1 MISSHPHIQLMQD
14 NAPPHKASQ
23 TMDELRERNI
33 PPIICPPYSPDLNP
47 IEHVWKLM
55 KGYIAYHYP
64 DLARGNNR
72 PQDELRRIVAEAW
85 DRTVDENELE
95 KLVESM
101 PSRIRAVYEA
111 QGGPTKY

>member
-1 MISSHPHIQLMQD
+1 MQE
-14 NAPPHKASQ
+14 NAPPHKARQ
-23 TMDELRERNI
+23 TMDEFRERNI
-33 PPIICPPYSPDLNP
+33 SRITWPPYSPDLNP

-55 KGYIAYHYP
+55 KDYIVYHYP
-64 DLARGNNR
+64 DLALENNR
-72 PQDELRRIVAEAW
+72 SQDELRRIVTEAW
-85 DRTVDENELE
+85 DRAVDENELE